1 MKAIV
6 YTSSAGHTKEYA
18 RLLSE
23 RISLPAYEL
32 KAAIR
37 SLPKSAEIIYL
48 GWLMAGTVKGYRKAA
63 KHFAVKA
70 LCGVGMADGDS
81 QLTDIRKAN
90 HVPDSMPLFYLQ
102 GGFELEKLHGIHKLM
117 MKTMKATA
125 GKGLSDK
132 SDRTPEEDAMLELLL
147 HGGNLV
153 SADKLSEILD
163 WYSQGEKE

>member
-6 YTSSAGHTKEYA
+6 YTSSTGHTKEYA

-23 RISLPAYEL
+23 RVSLPAYEL
-32 KAAIR
+32 KDAVQH
-37 SLPKSAEIIYL
+37 LPQNAEIIYL
-48 GWLMAGTVKGYRKAA
+48 GWLMAGKVKGYHKAA
-63 KHFAVKA
+63 KCFAVKA

-81 QLTDIRKAN
+81 QLTDIRKTN
-90 HVPDSMPLFYLQ
+90 DVPDSMPLFYLQ